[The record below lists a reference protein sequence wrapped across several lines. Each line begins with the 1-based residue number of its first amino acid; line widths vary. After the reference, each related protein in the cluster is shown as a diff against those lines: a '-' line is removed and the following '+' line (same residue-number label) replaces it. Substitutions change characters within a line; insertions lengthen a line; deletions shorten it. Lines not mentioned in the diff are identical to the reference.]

1 LEEKCTQ
8 IQTGEMMNNTLPLWE
23 IQEIKD
29 ETVQNNIPIWALIIG
44 ALAAFVGLLILPKN
58 QFVGTLVIIT
68 SFIPTVI
75 GVNRHLEIRI
85 NRKILEH
92 IGVDEGH
99 PWHPADEG
107 ESTKTRV
114 KDVLGRW
121 VELPLTANIT
131 FDFNQVTNESI
142 LIDDEDEKIMQLGT
156 HLTEKEGKKMEFFIN
171 QALILS
177 RTQEFEHDP
186 TLKDARIREME
197 AESLLDREWLDTSPG
212 QVEIEFG
219 QMSRAKEILGKK
231 KNITHSGLDAEE

>member
-1 LEEKCTQ
+1 
-8 IQTGEMMNNTLPLWE
+8 MNNTLPLWE

-29 ETVQNNIPIWALIIG
+29 EAIQNNIPIWALIIG
-44 ALAAFVGLLILPKN
+44 ALAAFIGLLILPN
-58 QFVGTLVIIT
+58 NLFVGTLVIIT

-75 GVNRHLEIRI
+75 GVNRFLEIRI
-85 NRKILEH
+85 SRKILEH

-121 VELPLTANIT
+121 VEIPLTASVT
-131 FDFNQVTNESI
+131 FDLNHVTNESS
-142 LIDDEDEKIMQLGT
+142 LIDEEDEKIMQLGT
-156 HLTEKEGKKMEFFIN
+156 HLSEKEGKKMELFIN

-186 TLKDARIREME
+186 TLKDARLRELE
-197 AESLLDREWLDTSPG
+197 AESLLEREWLDTSPG

-219 QMSRAKEILGKK
+219 QMSRAKEIIGKK
-231 KNITHSGLDAEE
+231 KNIIHLGLDAEE

>member
-1 LEEKCTQ
+1 
-8 IQTGEMMNNTLPLWE
+8 MMNNTLPLWE

-29 ETVQNNIPIWALIIG
+29 EAIQNNIPIWDLIIG
-44 ALAAFVGLLILPKN
+44 ALAAFIGLLILPN
-58 QFVGTLVIIT
+58 NLFVGTLVIIT

-75 GVNRHLEIRI
+75 GVNRFLEIRI
-85 NRKILEH
+85 SRKILEH

-121 VELPLTANIT
+121 VEIPLTASVT
-131 FDFNQVTNESI
+131 FDLNHVTNESS
-142 LIDDEDEKIMQLGT
+142 LIDEEDEKIMQLGT
-156 HLTEKEGKKMEFFIN
+156 HLSEKEGKKMELFIN

-186 TLKDARIREME
+186 TLKDARLRELE
-197 AESLLDREWLDTSPG
+197 AESLLEREWLDTSPG

-231 KNITHSGLDAEE
+231 KNIIHLGLDEEE

>member
-1 LEEKCTQ
+1 
-8 IQTGEMMNNTLPLWE
+8 MMNNTLPLWE

-29 ETVQNNIPIWALIIG
+29 EAVQNNIPIWALIIG
-44 ALAAFVGLLILPKN
+44 ALAAFVGLLILPTN
-58 QFVGTLVIIT
+58 QFVGTLVIIA

-75 GVNRHLEIRI
+75 GVTRFLEIRI

-92 IGVDEGH
+92 IGVDQGH

-107 ESTKTRV
+107 ESAKTRV

-131 FDFNQVTNESI
+131 FHLDHLTNESSI
-142 LIDDEDEKIMQLGT
+142 KDEEDEEILQLGT
-156 HLTEKEGKKMEFFIN
+156 YLTEKEGRKMEFFIN

-177 RTQEFEHDP
+177 RTQEFEQDP
-186 TLKDARIREME
+186 TLKDARLREME
-197 AESLLDREWLDTSPG
+197 AEGLLDREWLDTSPG

-231 KNITHSGLDAEE
+231 KNTSHLALDAEE

>member
-1 LEEKCTQ
+1 
-8 IQTGEMMNNTLPLWE
+8 MNNTLPLWE

-29 ETVQNNIPIWALIIG
+29 EAIQNNIPIWALIIG
-44 ALAAFVGLLILPKN
+44 ALAAFIGLLILPN
-58 QFVGTLVIIT
+58 NLFVGTLVIIT

-75 GVNRHLEIRI
+75 GVNRFLEIRI
-85 NRKILEH
+85 SRKILEH

-121 VELPLTANIT
+121 VEIPLTASVT
-131 FDFNQVTNESI
+131 FDLNHVTNESS
-142 LIDDEDEKIMQLGT
+142 LIDEEDEKIMQLGT
-156 HLTEKEGKKMEFFIN
+156 HLSEKEGKKMELFIN

-186 TLKDARIREME
+186 TLKDARLICPNSISTWPGLVSNHSRSSRLS
-197 AESLLDREWLDTSPG
+197 ASNSL
-212 QVEIEFG
+212 
-219 QMSRAKEILGKK
+219 SRASLSVGSCS
-231 KNITHSGLDAEE
+231 NSCVLDKINA